1 MCSSK
6 KVINTPIKG
15 RIVRLD
21 KKARPNVYY
30 LHKIYKW
37 IKRME
42 NKKYANDNHKKI
54 EEASLMPNQSSFQ
67 SNDIDNTPL
76 RVVY

>member
-1 MCSSK
+1 
-6 KVINTPIKG
+6 
-15 RIVRLD
+15 
-21 KKARPNVYY
+21 
-30 LHKIYKW
+30 
-37 IKRME
+37 ME
-42 NKKYANDNHKKI
+42 NKKYANNNHKKI